1 MHGFRL
7 CCAVIMQIFVR
18 TLLVWLASAAVLLA
32 QEEART
38 PLHYKVVQ
46 AGSMLRW
53 ELPATLHTVQGRVP
67 TIHGTV
73 DVEPAGEGKWTIRG
87 RIAVAADAMV
97 TGNDRRDRTMREK
110 VLETAKFP
118 EIVFETTRVVV
129 DLGKLQPGQNFS
141 AQVTG
146 ELTAH
151 GKAVPVLL
159 PVDVYVFADH
169 VLLAGSFP
177 LHWKQYGMNDPSFGV
192 VKVKEPMT
200 VSFRLRAVKSAG
212 DGASL
217 RQHGAFSSAARRGRE

>member
-1 MHGFRL
+1 MRTL
-7 CCAVIMQIFVR
+7 VR

-38 PLHYKVVQ
+38 PVHYKVVP
-46 AGSMLRW
+46 AGSTLRW

-67 TIHGTV
+67 TFQGTV
-73 DVEPAGEGKWTIRG
+73 DAEPAGEGKWTIRG
-87 RIAVAADAMV
+87 RIAVAADGMV
-97 TGNDRRDRTMREK
+97 TGNKRRDRTMREK
-110 VLETAKFP
+110 VLETGKFP
-118 EIVFETTRVVV
+118 EIVFETTSVEA

-141 AQVTG
+141 AQVVG

-151 GKAVPVLL
+151 GKALAVLL

-169 VLLAGSFP
+169 VVLSGSFP

-200 VSFRLRAVKSAG
+200 VSFRLRAVKSASG
-212 DGASL
+212 GASL
-217 RQHGAFSSAARRGRE
+217 RQHGSFSAAARRGRE

>member
-1 MHGFRL
+1 
-7 CCAVIMQIFVR
+7 MQTLVR

-32 QEEART
+32 QGEPRT
-38 PLHYKVVQ
+38 PLHYKVVP
-46 AGSMLRW
+46 AGSTLRW

-67 TIHGTV
+67 TFHGTV
-73 DVEPAGEGKWTIRG
+73 DAEPTAEGKWTIRA
-87 RIAVAADAMV
+87 RIAVAADGMV
-97 TGNDRRDRTMREK
+97 TGNNRRDRTMREK
-110 VLETAKFP
+110 VLETGKFP
-118 EIVFETTRVVV
+118 EIVFETKSVEA

-141 AQVTG
+141 AQVAG

-151 GKAVPVLL
+151 GKALAVLL

-200 VSFRLRAVKSAG
+200 VSFRLRAVKSAS
-212 DGASL
+212 DGS
-217 RQHGAFSSAARRGRE
+217 FSAAARRGRE